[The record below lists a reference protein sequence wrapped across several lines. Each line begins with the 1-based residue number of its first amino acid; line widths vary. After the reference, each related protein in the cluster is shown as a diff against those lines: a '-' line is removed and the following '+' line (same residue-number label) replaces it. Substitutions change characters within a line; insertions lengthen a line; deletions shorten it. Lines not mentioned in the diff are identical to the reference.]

1 MTFFLKSFPYTCE
14 QEILYYQISIYMQF
28 YDEVKI
34 SVQSGKWG
42 DGCATGRREA
52 GVPYGGPSGGNG
64 GDGGSVVFIAS
75 KDENTLVPFKFRK
88 IFKAHYGE
96 PGRGKDQYGAN
107 APDLELKVPIG
118 TMVKD
123 INGHILHV
131 FSKDTE
137 NRTVVKWGKWGVGNI
152 HFKDAI
158 NQYPNFFLMG
168 EPGQQKEI
176 TLELQLLADVALIG
190 TPSVGK
196 SSLINAVSHT
206 KAKVAEYHFTTLIPN
221 LGSVHFKETTF
232 NMIDIPG
239 LIKGAAEG
247 KGLGNAFLRHVLK
260 AKIFCVVCDGSR
272 YDAGIQEVVDLFQEI
287 MEYIDQKFDN
297 PDIDIIKKDD
307 MITLIASK
315 NGELI
320 LEKRIIFLINKYD
333 LINDPE
339 ILGEERRI
347 MEQQLQIFFKQRSIW
362 AEITKELLNKYILE
376 VSAATRYG
384 IDERLT
390 HLIPMLKNTKDEE
403 VYHIPEFVAEEQQKE
418 DMMIRNISAEEKQK
432 LIDES
437 YIQELD
443 SKYNEIREIRDPD
456 LCRLVRI
463 LPRWNGEAEQRFWN
477 GLQHKWVLELF
488 EQHNIQ
494 KWDVLKIKSYY
505 AGCDDRYIMY

>member
-1 MTFFLKSFPYTCE
+1 
-14 QEILYYQISIYMQF
+14 MQF
-28 YDEVKI
+28 YDEVKVF
-34 SVQSGKWG
+34 VQSGKWG

-64 GDGGSVVFIAS
+64 GKWGSVVFIAS
-75 KDENTLVPFKFRK
+75 KDENTLLPFRYRK

-107 APDLELKVPIG
+107 AADMELKVPIG

-123 INGHILHV
+123 MDGRVLHI
-131 FSKDTE
+131 FSRDGESWK
-137 NRTVVKWGKWGVGNI
+137 VVKGGEGWVGNI
-152 HFKDAI
+152 HFKDAV
-158 NQYPNFFLMG
+158 NQFPNFYLMG

-196 SSLINAVSHT
+196 SSLINAISHT
-206 KAKVAEYHFTTLIPN
+206 KAKVAEYPFTTLIPN
-221 LGSVHFKETTF
+221 LGSIHHKETTF

-260 AKIFCVVCDGSR
+260 AKIFCMVCDGSR
-272 YDAGIQEVVDLFQEI
+272 YDAGIAEIIDLFQEI
-287 MEYIDQKFDN
+287 MEYIDQKFDS

-307 MITLIASK
+307 MITLVATV
-315 NGELI
+315 NGEII

-339 ILGEERRI
+339 ILGEERKI
-347 MEQQLQIFFKQRSIW
+347 MEEQLQVFFKQRSIGKDVNK
-362 AEITKELLNKYILE
+362 TLLHKYILE
-376 VSAATRYG
+376 VSAATKYG
-384 IDERLT
+384 LDNWLDMI
-390 HLIPMLKNTKDEE
+390 IPMLKNTKDEE
-403 VYHIPEFVAEEQQKE
+403 VYHIPELAIDEDAEEE
-418 DMMIRNISAEEKQK
+418 VMIRNISAEEKQK

-443 SKYNEIREIRDPD
+443 SKYNEVREVKDEE
-456 LCRLVRI
+456 LCKLVWI
-463 LPRWNGEAEQRFWN
+463 LPRGNQEAEQRFRN
-477 GLQHKWVLELF
+477 VLEQKGTIQLF
-488 EQHNIQ
+488 EENNIQ
-494 KWDVLKIKSYY
+494 KWDVLKIKSFYQ
-505 AGCDDRYIMY
+505 GQDDRYIMY

>member
-1 MTFFLKSFPYTCE
+1 
-14 QEILYYQISIYMQF
+14 MQF

-34 SVQSGKWG
+34 FVQSGKWW
-42 DGCATGRREA
+42 DGIATGRRES
-52 GVPYGGPSGGNG
+52 GVPYGGPSGWNG

-75 KDENTLVPFKFRK
+75 KDENTLVPFKFKK
-88 IFKAHYGE
+88 IFKAKYGE

-107 APDLELKVPIG
+107 AADLELKVPIG

-123 INGHILHV
+123 MEGNALHV
-131 FSKDTE
+131 FSRDGEK
-137 NRTVVKWGKWGVGNI
+137 RTVVKGGEWWVGNI

-168 EPGQQKEI
+168 EPGQQKEVV
-176 TLELQLLADVALIG
+176 LELQLLADVALIG

-206 KAKVAEYHFTTLIPN
+206 KAKVAEYPFTTLIPN
-221 LGSVHFKETTF
+221 LGSVQHKEVTF

-239 LIKGAAEG
+239 LIKGAAEW
-247 KGLGNAFLRHVLK
+247 KWLGNAFLRHVLK
-260 AKIFCVVCDGSR
+260 AKIFCIVCDWSR
-272 YDAGIQEVVDLFQEI
+272 YDAGIQEVIDLFQEI

-307 MITLIASK
+307 MITLVATK
-315 NGELI
+315 EGEII

-339 ILGEERRI
+339 ILWEERKI
-347 MEQQLQIFFKQRSIW
+347 MEEQLQVFFKQRSIG
-362 AEITKELLNKYILE
+362 EHVNKTLLNKYILE
-376 VSAATRYG
+376 VSAATRFG
-384 IDERLT
+384 IESRLDM
-390 HLIPMLKNTKDEE
+390 LIPMLKNTKDEE
-403 VYHIPEFVAEEQQKE
+403 VYHIPETKIEEKTKE
-418 DMMIRNISAEEKQK
+418 ETMIRNISAEEKQK

-443 SKYNEIREIRDPD
+443 SKYNEIREIRDPEI
-456 LCRLVRI
+456 CKLVRI
-463 LPRWNGEAEQRFWN
+463 LPRGNGEAEQRFRN
-477 GLQHKWVLELF
+477 GLGHKGILELF

-505 AGCDDRYIMY
+505 QGQDDRYIMY

>member
-1 MTFFLKSFPYTCE
+1 
-14 QEILYYQISIYMQF
+14 MQF

-34 SVQSGKWG
+34 FVQSGKWW
-42 DGCATGRREA
+42 DGIATGRRES
-52 GVPYGGPSGGNG
+52 GVPYGGPSGWNG

-75 KDENTLVPFKFRK
+75 KDENTLVPFKFKK
-88 IFKAHYGE
+88 IFKAKYGE

-107 APDLELKVPIG
+107 AADLELKVPIG

-123 INGHILHV
+123 MEGNALHV
-131 FSKDTE
+131 FSRDWEK
-137 NRTVVKWGKWGVGNI
+137 RTVVKGGEWWVGNI

-168 EPGQQKEI
+168 EPGQQKEVV
-176 TLELQLLADVALIG
+176 LELQLLADVALIG

-206 KAKVAEYHFTTLIPN
+206 KAKVAEYPFTTLIPN
-221 LGSVHFKETTF
+221 LGSVQHKEVTF

-239 LIKGAAEG
+239 LIKGAAEW
-247 KGLGNAFLRHVLK
+247 KWLWNAFLRHVLK
-260 AKIFCVVCDGSR
+260 AKIFCIVCDGSR
-272 YDAGIQEVVDLFQEI
+272 YDAGIQEVIDLFQEI

-307 MITLIASK
+307 MITLIATK
-315 NGELI
+315 EGEII

-339 ILGEERRI
+339 ILGEERKI
-347 MEQQLQIFFKQRSIW
+347 MEEQLQVFFKQRSIG
-362 AEITKELLNKYILE
+362 EQINKTLLNKYILE
-376 VSAATRYG
+376 VSAATRFG
-384 IDERLT
+384 IESRLDM
-390 HLIPMLKNTKDEE
+390 LIPMLKNTKDEE
-403 VYHIPEFVAEEQQKE
+403 VYHIPETKVEEKTKE
-418 DMMIRNISAEEKQK
+418 ETMIRNISAEEKQK

-443 SKYNEIREIRDPD
+443 SKYNEIREIRDPEI
-456 LCRLVRI
+456 CKLVRI
-463 LPRWNGEAEQRFWN
+463 LPRGNGEAEQRFRN
-477 GLQHKWVLELF
+477 GLWHKWILELF

-505 AGCDDRYIMY
+505 EGQDDRYILY